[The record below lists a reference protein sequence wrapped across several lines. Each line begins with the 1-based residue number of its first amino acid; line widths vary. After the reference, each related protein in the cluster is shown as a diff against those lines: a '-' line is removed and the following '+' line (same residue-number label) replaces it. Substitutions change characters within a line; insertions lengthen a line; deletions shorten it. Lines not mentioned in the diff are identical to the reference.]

1 MTDPS
6 TMNPEP
12 NTLTRREALLRAF
25 KGAVVTSLAGPLVAD
40 AGEPPSQPAPEF
52 VMENDYPFFGP
63 EPVASVPLART
74 EHSD

>member
-1 MTDPS
+1 MSDLS
-6 TMNPEP
+6 AMNTEP
-12 NTLTRREALLRAF
+12 NTLTRREALLRAL
-25 KGAVVTSLAGPLVAD
+25 KGTVVASLAGPLVAD

-63 EPVASVPLART
+63 EPVASVTLALT